1 MSTSPLRFTVL
12 VPTRNRADTLIHCLK
27 SVTGQDYPHVSV
39 IVSDNKSSDHTREVV
54 EATRDPRV
62 RYVSPSHSL
71 SMRDNWEFALSHVQG
86 GWVSVLG
93 DDDALVPGALGLVA
107 RVVQEYKVEAVTSSW
122 CRYTWPDEGLVHA
135 NTLILPFGGG
145 VEVRDTKVWRQR
157 VLSGAW
163 RYFELP
169 YLYTGGFVSMDVVSR
184 AMARGTRFF
193 NSIIPD
199 VYSAWAISYFVD
211 KFALVRDPV
220 AVRGTSSHSHGASS
234 FQGSTNEKPKM
245 EFWNDNRPFI
255 HRLLSDE
262 KLPLSTHLLVYE
274 AYLQASSVLGDEA
287 EATAMADSRRQLS
300 IVSTLAQKRDRE
312 DIRRYEAIVLQRG
325 NVASLTLKDRLWAKC
340 LVKWMYLVVEIRRV
354 LNSALIDMSQLGVR
368 DVFSAGVAAKA
379 IHWQMRHARFPRVR
393 RILASLSVYSG
404 FKDWPRP

>member
-1 MSTSPLRFTVL
+1 MSSTPLRFTIL
-12 VPTRNRADTLIHCLK
+12 VPTRNRADPLAHCLK
-27 SVTGQDYPHVSV
+27 SLTGQDYPYLSV

-62 RYVSPSHSL
+62 RYVSPPQSL

-93 DDDALVPGALGLVA
+93 DDDGLVPGALELVA
-107 RVVQEYKVEAVTSSW
+107 RVIEEYKVEAVTSSW
-122 CRYTWPDEGLVHA
+122 CRYTWPDDGLIHA
-135 NTLILPFGGG
+135 NRLILPFGGG
-145 VEVRDTKVWRQR
+145 VEIRDAKVWRRR

-169 YLYTGGFVSMDVVSR
+169 YLYTGGFVSMDVVGR
-184 AMARGTRFF
+184 AMAYGTRFF

-211 KFALVRDPV
+211 KFAFVRDPI
-220 AVRGTSSHSHGASS
+220 AVRGTSSHSNGASS
-234 FQGSTNEKPKM
+234 FQGSANEKPKV
-245 EFWNDNRPFI
+245 EFWSDNRPFI
-255 HRLLSDE
+255 HRLLKDE

-274 AYLQASSVLGDEA
+274 AYLQASRVLGDEA
-287 EATAMADSRRQLS
+287 EATAMVDLRRQLS
-300 IVSTLAQKRDRE
+300 IVSTLAKKCDRE

-325 NVASLTLKDRLWAKC
+325 NVASLTVKDRLWAKY
-340 LVKWMYLVVEIRRV
+340 LVKWMYVAVEIGRV
-354 LNSALIDMSQLGVR
+354 LNSAMIDMSQLGVR
-368 DVFSAGVAAKA
+368 DVFSAGIAAKA
-379 IHWQMRHARFPRVR
+379 IHWHMRHARFPRVR